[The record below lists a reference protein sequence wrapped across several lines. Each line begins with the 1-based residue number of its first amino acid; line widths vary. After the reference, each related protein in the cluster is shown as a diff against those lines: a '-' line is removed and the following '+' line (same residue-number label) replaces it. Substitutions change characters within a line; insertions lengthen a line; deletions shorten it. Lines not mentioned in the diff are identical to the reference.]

1 MRIHI
6 LRLTSCLAVLVAL
19 LSSGALA
26 QFSQRGGISGVLTD
40 ASGAVVPQAS
50 VTLLDLG
57 RNQTSTISPDV
68 SGHYEFSQ
76 LLSGTYQV
84 SVELAGF
91 KKSVSESLQVSPQS
105 AVRYD
110 FQLHV
115 GPASEQVEVTSAA
128 PLLQTRSLPTTI
140 GR

>member
-1 MRIHI
+1 MRIHT
-6 LRLTSCLAVLVAL
+6 LRLTSCLAALLSL

-26 QFSQRGGISGVLTD
+26 QFSQRGGISGVVTD
-40 ASGAVVPQAS
+40 GAVVPQAS
-50 VTLLDLG
+50 MTLLDLG
-57 RNQTSTISPDV
+57 RSQTSTISTDV

-84 SVELAGF
+84 SVELAVF
-91 KKSVSESLQVSPQS
+91 KKSVSEFLPVSPQS

-115 GPASEQVEVTSAA
+115 GSASEPVEVTTAA
-128 PLLQTRSLPTTI
+128 PLLQTQSLPTTI

>member
-1 MRIHI
+1 MRIHT
-6 LRLTSCLAVLVAL
+6 LRLTSCLAVLLAL

-26 QFSQRGGISGVLTD
+26 QFSQRGGISGVVTD
-40 ASGAVVPQAS
+40 GAVVPQAS
-50 VTLLDLG
+50 MTLLDLG
-57 RNQTSTISPDV
+57 RSQTSTISTDV

-91 KKSVSESLQVSPQS
+91 KKSVSESLPVSPQS

-115 GPASEQVEVTSAA
+115 GSACEPVEVTTAA